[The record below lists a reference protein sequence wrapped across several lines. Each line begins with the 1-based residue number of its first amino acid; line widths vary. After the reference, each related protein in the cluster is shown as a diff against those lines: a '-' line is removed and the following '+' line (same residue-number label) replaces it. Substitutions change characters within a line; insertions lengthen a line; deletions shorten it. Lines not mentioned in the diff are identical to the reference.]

1 MPEVDA
7 ATSQATTTE
16 GTEAELDALLGG
28 EGNDG
33 GSSAATE
40 EVEAGEPQT
49 ETETEEAE
57 TGDESG
63 EEGESTEADPGEE
76 SEEET
81 ETEEGAED
89 EGDEES
95 ELTFDENDRDY
106 SDAAYEKAAKVYS
119 KNLKV
124 QFDPKDPKDRAV
136 LREMMQRKEAFERMK
151 AQETSATEEDEG
163 TEEVAKPT
171 QTEAPTAEQIA
182 DYLARNAAVAEKRV
196 VPQVAMHVATKFVNA
211 MWPGKNVKVTQEQAN
226 GITSFFQEM
235 FQLAMDDAAPTVF
248 QMVNQGLRSD
258 PVYGRVGTI
267 AVRENAFE
275 LLDSQKNEQGQPRYP
290 DLERMATSGMLKRVM
305 AKNAWISQIK
315 AGDGRDEVKNYAAQI
330 DAAYKIAKGEQVN
343 PAVVKKA
350 VQTGRKLATDNA
362 KRVAAGRVASGKTK
376 GGFSTGPSDAE
387 KAVNDLVSEGGSR
400 FADAV
405 ANSVSLR
412 RNR

>member
-136 LREMMQRKEAFERMK
+136 LREMMQRKEAFIK
-151 AQETSATEEDEG
+151 GLIEG
-163 TEEVAKPT
+163 
-171 QTEAPTAEQIA
+171 
-182 DYLARNAAVAEKRV
+182 
-196 VPQVAMHVATKFVNA
+196 
-211 MWPGKNVKVTQEQAN
+211 
-226 GITSFFQEM
+226 
-235 FQLAMDDAAPTVF
+235 
-248 QMVNQGLRSD
+248 
-258 PVYGRVGTI
+258 
-267 AVRENAFE
+267 
-275 LLDSQKNEQGQPRYP
+275 
-290 DLERMATSGMLKRVM
+290 
-305 AKNAWISQIK
+305 
-315 AGDGRDEVKNYAAQI
+315 AGWDR
-330 DAAYKIAKGEQVN
+330 
-343 PAVVKKA
+343 
-350 VQTGRKLATDNA
+350 
-362 KRVAAGRVASGKTK
+362 
-376 GGFSTGPSDAE
+376 E
-387 KAVNDLVSEGGSR
+387 KAENHFLNLVPMFEIGNEIDFVLSEVR
-400 FADAV
+400 R
-405 ANSVSLR
+405 LR
-412 RNR
+412 AEYPKIMMAPLLYRIESNHLCFIPE